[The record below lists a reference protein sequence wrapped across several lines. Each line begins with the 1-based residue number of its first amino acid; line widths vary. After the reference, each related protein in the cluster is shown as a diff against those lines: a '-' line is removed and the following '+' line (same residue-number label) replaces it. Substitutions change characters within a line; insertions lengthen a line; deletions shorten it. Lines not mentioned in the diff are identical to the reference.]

1 MNKISYHQC
10 KIDYPCSDWF
20 FPNTKLLSTDR
31 EEIRRHGILNIPNT
45 WGFNKT
51 LNEYS
56 FNSLKEEI
64 TYDDC
69 EEIDVSTVERHVDAQ
84 KRSKM
89 LSAFYKVLRIFNVL
103 KWIPGISSLQSMVR
117 LGLTIKLMNI
127 VKNQVNVPNQ
137 KCHII
142 REAYWTIKGHQIS
155 AILDFF
161 PFLGQIGHL
170 ILDIHYLNRY
180 KNLKAFQ
187 P

>member
-1 MNKISYHQC
+1 VNKISYHQNR
-10 KIDYPCSDWF
+10 IDYPCSNWC

-31 EEIRRHGILNIPNT
+31 EEIRRHGLLNIPNT
-45 WGFNKT
+45 WGFHKT

-64 TYDDC
+64 RYDDF
-69 EEIDVSTVERHVDAQ
+69 EEIHVSTVERHVDAQ

-89 LSAFYKVLRIFNVL
+89 LCAFYKVLRIFNVL
-103 KWIPGISSLQSMVR
+103 KWIPGISSLQAIIR
-117 LGLTIKLMNI
+117 LGLTIKMMNI
-127 VKNQVNVPNQ
+127 VKNQVDVSNQ
-137 KCHII
+137 NCHVI
-142 REAYWTIKGHQIS
+142 RETYWTIKGHQLS
-155 AILDFF
+155 AVLDFF

-170 ILDIHYLNRY
+170 ILDIHYVNRY